1 MADSYAF
8 LNGKNQYASENVTV
22 STTPIGGTA
31 ATIANYS
38 DPLNSGTKA
47 TAALV
52 QAVANGFYYTL
63 DGSTPSGSNGAVV
76 AAGEVLAL
84 AGHSKVLKFKAVRS
98 GGSDATINIQYYS

>member
-8 LNGKNQYASENVTV
+8 LNGKNVYNSEQVTV

-31 ATIANYS
+31 ALINNVS

-47 TAALV
+47 VAALV

-63 DGSTPSGSNGAVV
+63 DGTTPSASNGGVV

-84 AGHSKVLKFKAVRS
+84 AGYGKVNKFRAIRSSGLDAVV
-98 GGSDATINIQYYS
+98 NIQYYT

>member
-8 LNGKNQYASENVTV
+8 LNGKNVYDSEQLTV
-22 STTPIGGTA
+22 STVSVSLTA
-31 ATIANYS
+31 SKY
-38 DPLNSGTKA
+38 LNSSNLLNTRTKA

-63 DGSTPSGSNGAVV
+63 DGTTPSGSNGAIV

-84 AGHSKVLKFKAVRS
+84 AGHSKIAKLKMIRS
-98 GGSDATINIQYYS
+98 SGSDASVNIQYYT

>member
-8 LNGKNQYASENVTV
+8 LNGKNVYDSEQLTV
-22 STTPIGGTA
+22 STSVVTPTA
-31 ATIANYS
+31 AKYLNSS
-38 DPLNSGTKA
+38 DPLNTGTKA

-84 AGHSKVLKFKAVRS
+84 AGFSKVSKLKMIRS
-98 GGSDATINIQYYS
+98 GGSDASVNIQYYS